1 MAGGDTGPDS
11 AAGGDSGVR
20 ILDCMRAAV
29 DTYTNSYADFNPH
42 TVAYRYTS
50 ASSSPGTYSDPHT
63 AAYRYARTSSSPA
76 ADPNS
81 DPNAVGV
88 IYIKSSSSYIPFNSA
103 TNAYPNAG
111 ASGIHIYS
119 ILG

>member
-1 MAGGDTGPDS
+1 MAGGDTGAVS

-20 ILDCMRAAV
+20 ILYCMRAAV
-29 DTYTNSYADFNPH
+29 GTCTY
-42 TVAYRYTS
+42 
-50 ASSSPGTYSDPHT
+50 SSSEAYSNPDAYSHSNAYAYSYPYT
-63 AAYRYARTSSSPA
+63 AAYRHARTSSSPSTYSNP
-76 ADPNS
+76 DT
-81 DPNAVGV
+81 NAVGV
-88 IYIKSSSSYIPFNSA
+88 IYIKSSSSYIPFNFA